1 MSRAPGGGGI
11 FTVKIPTFSGKTAEN
26 VMGVYGID
34 CPAIFWDREC
44 TTFWGGG
51 RGCAGALT
59 RPSTRHLPPKN
70 FEKTALR
77 KRGGIFTVK
86 MRGGHNYGNCCTP
99 KQGQSTGKQQHQTP
113 AQVVAGAGA
122 RHYWR
127 WGRLGPPPLILLLH
141 LERRWGN
148 STSSASL
155 LVRGSV
161 LPRSLYIIIT
171 VAIDQVLTMVTGQV
185 E

>member
-1 MSRAPGGGGI
+1 MSRAPGGGI

-77 KRGGIFTVK
+77 KRGGIFTIK
-86 MRGGHNYGNCCTP
+86 MGGGHNYDNYCT
-99 KQGQSTGKQQHQTP
+99 QSCGSFSSISSRLRIGK
-113 AQVVAGAGA
+113 VF
-122 RHYWR
+122 
-127 WGRLGPPPLILLLH
+127 
-141 LERRWGN
+141 
-148 STSSASL
+148 
-155 LVRGSV
+155 
-161 LPRSLYIIIT
+161 YIK
-171 VAIDQVLTMVTGQV
+171 
-185 E
+185 

>member
-59 RPSTRHLPPKN
+59 RPSTRHLPLKN

-77 KRGGIFTVK
+77 KRGGIFTVQ
-86 MRGGHNYGNCCTP
+86 MRGGHNYGNDCILN
-99 KQGQSTGKQQHQTP
+99 
-113 AQVVAGAGA
+113 
-122 RHYWR
+122 WR
-127 WGRLGPPPLILLLH
+127 FYHKKGGLRLIGCLLALDK
-141 LERRWGN
+141 R
-148 STSSASL
+148 
-155 LVRGSV
+155 
-161 LPRSLYIIIT
+161 
-171 VAIDQVLTMVTGQV
+171 
-185 E
+185 